1 MVVLVD
7 EEGNMPNGSGR
18 RFRHAPP
25 VSNNIGG
32 KEWDPRG
39 MARERGRDEDKR
51 NLNTYDAHVD
61 RRGNRNDTLNRKN
74 SAINDGSGRPTSSR
88 SAYKH
93 SGVEGDVSEFSFQ
106 LK

>member
-7 EEGNMPNGSGR
+7 EEGNSHSGGSGR

-32 KEWDPRG
+32 KEWD
-39 MARERGRDEDKR
+39 ARPLAGERGREER
-51 NLNTYDAHVD
+51 NGKTYDASVD
-61 RRGNRNDTLNRKN
+61 RRGNRNDTLDRKN
-74 SAINDGSGRPTSSR
+74 SAAERRPNTSQ
-88 SAYKH
+88 SAAKL
-93 SGVEGDVSEFSFQ
+93 SVVDGDVSEFSFQ